1 RGEEPQEAQARQ
13 IRERKYFD
21 RWDLA
26 AVLALTIVAFVLRF
40 FSPTLPDFF
49 VHPFQGPWITDCVKS
64 TPIDPQGDLGTLCG
78 LAYPFNTSGGRI
90 AACIFGV
97 LCTPMMYL
105 LARRLWPNRLFAI
118 AAATLVC
125 FDGMFFIQSRI
136 GMIDIFPIFFILAS
150 YFLFLVHIQSRSFN
164 ASMLS
169 LLALGTVLGI
179 GIAAKWI
186 VLAAWASIVF
196 LLVLR

>member
-1 RGEEPQEAQARQ
+1 
-13 IRERKYFD
+13 
-21 RWDLA
+21 
-26 AVLALTIVAFVLRF
+26 
-40 FSPTLPDFF
+40 
-49 VHPFQGPWITDCVKS
+49 
-64 TPIDPQGDLGTLCG
+64 
-78 LAYPFNTSGGRI
+78 
-90 AACIFGV
+90 
-97 LCTPMMYL
+97 
-105 LARRLWPNRLFAI
+105 
-118 AAATLVC
+118 
-125 FDGMFFIQSRI
+125 DGMFFIQSRI

-196 LLVLR
+196 LLVLRIALRSLKVEFGPSGWPFLSSRSGERTAISSVYWPAYLSVAIVALRNHHPGVSAAARIAVLVRDP

>member
-1 RGEEPQEAQARQ
+1 RTTANCRYN
-13 IRERKYFD
+13 YFD
-21 RWDLA
+21 PEPPLA
-26 AVLALTIVAFVLRF
+26 KEIIAAGEWGYGWYRST
-40 FSPTLPDFF
+40 
-49 VHPFQGPWITDCVKS
+49 FQSARGDYI
-64 TPIDPQGDLGTLCG
+64 DLG
-78 LAYPFNTSGGRI
+78 FNTFGWRI

-97 LCTPMMYL
+97 LCIPMMYL

-118 AAATLVC
+118 VAATLVC

-164 ASMLS
+164 TSMLS
-169 LLALGTVLGI
+169 LVALGTVLGI
-179 GIAAKWI
+179 GMASKWS

-196 LLVLR
+196 LLVMRFWPRAVDIECG